1 MERHIIVISIDQNKT
16 DHMRAHLAATAPG
29 WKVHVLPEPALG
41 EDMDMGRDSSALPGY
56 LFTRGEVA
64 CFHSHFRA
72 WCLAAERFDSASAVV
87 IMEDDAHLSKGSMEA
102 MQRAWESIDNP
113 DLLFMGLNPLL
124 YQTRPHN
131 ADTDR
136 VTGVSWGAFA
146 YRASTAFYR
155 RAACHRSPTVRVPL
169 DVFLTG
175 HRRLDRVFVQTRSPV
190 THKKSGA
197 STTCTGLNQ

>member
-1 MERHIIVISIDQNKT
+1 MDQHIIVISIDQNKA

-29 WKVHVLPEPALG
+29 WMVHVLPEPALAK
-41 EDMDMGRDSSALPGY
+41 DMDMGSALPGY
-56 LFTRGEVA
+56 VFTRGEVA

-72 WCLAAERFDSASAVV
+72 WCLASERFDSAAAVV
-87 IMEDDAHLSKGSMEA
+87 IMEDDAHLSTGSMKA
-102 MQRAWESIDNP
+102 MQRAWESLDAP
-113 DLLFMGLNPLL
+113 DILFMGLNPLL
-124 YQTRPHN
+124 FQTKPHN

-136 VTGVSWGAFA
+136 ITGVSWGAFA

-155 RAACHRSPTVRVPL
+155 RAACHGSPTVRVPL

-175 HRRLDRVFVQTRSPV
+175 HRRLDRVFVQTRAAV
-190 THKKSGA
+190 IHKKSGA